1 MKTEKQKPKQIEL
14 TEMNLVKSFISKLM
28 EKDFIVE
35 NYNEFAVCVAEFFSE
50 VDQKFEND
58 SSEEKFND

>member
-14 TEMNLVKSFISKLM
+14 TKMNLVKSFISKLM

-35 NYNEFAVCVAEFFSE
+35 NYNEFAVCVAEFFLE
-50 VDQKFEND
+50 ANEKFEND
-58 SSEEKFND
+58 SLEEEIND

>member
-28 EKDFIVE
+28 GKDFIAE
-35 NYNEFAVCVAEFFSE
+35 NYSEFVGCVAEFFLE

>member
-1 MKTEKQKPKQIEL
+1 MKTEKPEQIEL

-28 EKDFIVE
+28 RKKFIIE
-35 NYNEFAVCVAEFFSE
+35 NYNEFAVCVAEFFLE
-50 VDQKFEND
+50 VDQKFENN